1 MCPRITDY
9 PEDIRFETKN
19 IRQWGSPFN
28 RKYSALCYQWHVPN
42 NCKQHPDSTAYTC
55 CKPCKQLICDIDAL
69 AKRARATTVE
79 GRISRTLPSSN
90 YQLSKLVSQKTRM
103 KNVMVDRKSSL
114 KKLIPFDCE
123 VSEKQDSELLHIVS
137 QINRKGSKVIDELI
151 KNGDE
156 VLGEDNLLRDAW
168 RQDVIERLAYE
179 KDQCKAGRY

>member
-1 MCPRITDY
+1 M
-9 PEDIRFETKN
+9 
-19 IRQWGSPFN
+19 
-28 RKYSALCYQWHVPN
+28 
-42 NCKQHPDSTAYTC
+42 
-55 CKPCKQLICDIDAL
+55 
-69 AKRARATTVE
+69 
-79 GRISRTLPSSN
+79 
-90 YQLSKLVSQKTRM
+90 
-103 KNVMVDRKSSL
+103 